1 MGVSLSTD
9 QFDARFDDAVA
20 RAEHGEEVI
29 VCRDGKEV
37 ARIVPARASNGRKIQ
52 PIVLG
57 SAVGAIEVLEGWDAP
72 LTSDDLAD
80 WLGGSVFPSDLPG

>member
-1 MGVSLSTD
+1 MPRWEGGRAHRAG
-9 QFDARFDDAVA
+9 ARV
-20 RAEHGEEVI
+20 
-29 VCRDGKEV
+29 
-37 ARIVPARASNGRKIQ
+37 NGRKIQ

-80 WLGGSVFPSDLPG
+80 WLGGSVFPSDLPE